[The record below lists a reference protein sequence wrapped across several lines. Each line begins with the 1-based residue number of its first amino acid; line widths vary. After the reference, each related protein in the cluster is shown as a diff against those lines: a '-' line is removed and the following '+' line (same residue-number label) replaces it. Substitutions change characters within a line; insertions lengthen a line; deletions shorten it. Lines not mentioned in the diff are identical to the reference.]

1 MPSGLFETDN
11 YLLPDYW
18 TLIPLHDNSFS
29 MSMSVC
35 VYYKLMHESKT
46 VVYCTMHPSSACWQP
61 LFSQRLY
68 FLIFVT
74 FLIRKCFSPCV
85 CVHSSAFIW
94 LFILVSFVHV
104 TANFKQRRLG
114 SWEWQL
120 DPSWTWSHSLLTP
133 WICLCI
139 VIINACIHTQHL
151 HTPSAC
157 MHTSLAVFGAL
168 DVVNVASD
176 IYRVKSALKINAK
189 SHFC

>member
-1 MPSGLFETDN
+1 MTIALVCPCLSVYTINLCMSLKQLSIVPCIPHQHADN
-11 YLLPDYW
+11 HCFL
-18 TLIPLHDNSFS
+18 
-29 MSMSVC
+29 
-35 VYYKLMHESKT
+35 K
-46 VVYCTMHPSSACWQP
+46 
-61 LFSQRLY
+61 RLY